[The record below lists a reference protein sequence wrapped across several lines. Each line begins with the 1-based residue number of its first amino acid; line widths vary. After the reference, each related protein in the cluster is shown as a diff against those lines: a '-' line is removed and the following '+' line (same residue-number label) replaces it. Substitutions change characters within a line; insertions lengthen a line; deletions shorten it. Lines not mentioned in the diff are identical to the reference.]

1 MDLITKERGEFIK
14 ILATDEDLAK
24 IMAKGLI
31 KNGDLDDLERF
42 RFSSYS
48 LSLVCSLGTSL

>member
-31 KNGDLDDLERF
+31 KNGRPCNGCKGRF
-42 RFSSYS
+42 
-48 LSLVCSLGTSL
+48 L